1 LRPPVESAQFTS
13 WAFSDRAKTAGLALS
28 MGRVGDCFDNA
39 MMEAFWGSMQ
49 TELLNRKRWRT
60 RLELAN
66 AIFEYVEIFHNR
78 KRRHSALEMLT
89 PNEYKTLYHQQQ
101 KAA

>member
-1 LRPPVESAQFTS
+1 
-13 WAFSDRAKTAGLALS
+13 
-28 MGRVGDCFDNA
+28 
-39 MMEAFWGSMQ
+39 MQ

-78 KRRHSALEMLT
+78 KRRHSALGMLT
-89 PNEYKTLYHQQQ
+89 TNEYKTLYHQQQ
-101 KAA
+101 KPPNSPQTQSNKTGPDHHPRSSPNMRILGKAPYLYRNAV